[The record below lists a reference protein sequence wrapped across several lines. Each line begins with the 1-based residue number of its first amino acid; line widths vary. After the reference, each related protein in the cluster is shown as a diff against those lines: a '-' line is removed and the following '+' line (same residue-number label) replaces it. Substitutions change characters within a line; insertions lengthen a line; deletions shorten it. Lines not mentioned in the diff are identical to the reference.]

1 MKRMN
6 QTVMA
11 AAVMTVAFAGVA
23 QAGRSSDEPVAVHK
37 VTTAEQ
43 AADAAV
49 AYTGRPNESVAV
61 APIRSEGSAEFAVMD
76 VRGGAAGGVG
86 AYHGRPM
93 DNPVR

>member
-6 QTVMA
+6 HTVLA

-23 QAGRSSDEPVAVHK
+23 QAGRSSDEPVAVRK
-37 VTTAEQ
+37 AATAERT
-43 AADAAV
+43 DAAV

-61 APIRSEGSAEFAVMD
+61 APVRSEGSAEFAVMD
-76 VRGGAAGGVG
+76 VRGGAAGGMG

-93 DNPVR
+93 DNPIR